1 MRRRQTLA
9 FTAFAAVA
17 AAIAPLGKAARADVV
32 IRTRDGAV
40 HRVPVNPQDITSIEM
55 VPGASAPGA
64 PPVVAAPVTP
74 GATGGAQVGLP
85 WVVNNGAS
93 IYRGDGRSWQQLP
106 GNGQDI
112 GVGADGSVWVIGTN
126 SAPGG
131 FGIWRWAG
139 SNWVQVDGGAVR
151 IAVDGRGEPWVV
163 NSEGRIFHRR
173 ANAWR
178 ELPGRAIDI
187 GAGAGSEVWVVGT
200 DSVPGGSSLFRWN
213 GSQWDKVDG
222 AAARIAVGPDGNPW
236 VVNNEGRIYRRQANA
251 WTELPGRARDIAVSS
266 NGTAW
271 VVGTDAVPGGSSVL
285 YWNGSSWVRIDGGAV
300 GIASR

>member
-1 MRRRQTLA
+1 MLRRRTLA
-9 FTAFAAVA
+9 FTACAAAVMA
-17 AAIAPLGKAARADVV
+17 LAKAARADVV

-55 VPGASAPGA
+55 VPGAGAPGA
-64 PPVVAAPVTP
+64 PPVVAPP
-74 GATGGAQVGLP
+74 GPAGGVQVGLP
-85 WVVNNGAS
+85 WVVNNGAN

-106 GNGQDI
+106 GAGQDI

-131 FGIWRWAG
+131 FGIWRWTG

-151 IAVDGRGEPWVV
+151 VSVDGRGEPWVV

-187 GAGAGSEVWVVGT
+187 GAGANGEVWVVGT
-200 DSVPGGSSLFRWN
+200 DSAAGGSSIFRWN

-222 AAARIAVGPDGNPW
+222 AAVRIAVGPDGNPW
-236 VVNNEGRIYRRQANA
+236 VVNSEGRIYRRQASG
-251 WTELPGRARDIAVSS
+251 WTELPGRAKDIAVSS

-271 VVGTDAVPGGSSVL
+271 VIGTDAVPGGSSVF
-285 YWNGSSWVRIDGGAV
+285 YWNGSTWVRIDGGAV